1 MGRPAVVL
9 GGGDAWP
16 NDGTA
21 TMAWALKT
29 AGITHRA
36 RLAVGELRTVHKL
49 LDEMVED
56 EPSCATPRRSR
67 SAVSP
72 LPPRRPPAAGAA
84 PREGAPGAPGSA
96 VYRHALRFQRPTT
109 VRWHEQLANSASF
122 IGSVLFPLRRVSAGD
137 GRFGVSTLLHVPTP
151 RDSGRG
157 FRISLKMWD
166 EMAEISWKHLRPED
180 FVYVSGQ
187 LGSYEKASEG
197 GQIRTYYEVIVKEL
211 NYVAQTCKD
220 HCLPTSAESKSG
232 ALSEKRKDRLQ
243 LWQIFF
249 ANPYEWW
256 DNRTSK
262 MILHGFKDNWSCS
275 IHEWEEM
282 DYQGIIFPAVSLHGC
297 MMSRNSPAA
306 LKQGLSLET
315 MLYKQ
320 QIAIPL
326 WKEDYSV

>member
-1 MGRPAVVL
+1 MTTYR
-9 GGGDAWP
+9 
-16 NDGTA
+16 
-21 TMAWALKT
+21 
-29 AGITHRA
+29 
-36 RLAVGELRTVHKL
+36 LRTFMRNTAPFPL
-49 LDEMVED
+49 RRLSP
-56 EPSCATPRRSR
+56 PS
-67 SAVSP
+67 
-72 LPPRRPPAAGAA
+72 PPPPAAGPA
-84 PREGAPGAPGSA
+84 PREGDPGASGSA

-109 VRWHEQLANSASF
+109 VRWHEQVANSASF

-137 GRFGVSTLLHVPTP
+137 GRFGVSTLLRVHTP

-220 HCLPTSAESKSG
+220 QCLPTSAESKSG

-262 MILHGFKDNWSCS
+262 VNPRQPDFKHRDTGESLWLCS
-275 IHEWEEM
+275 DDPPWIQRQLELLDSRMGGKGLPGNH
-282 DYQGIIFPAVSLHGC
+282 FPRRISSWVYD
-297 MMSRNSPAA
+297 
-306 LKQGLSLET
+306 E
-315 MLYKQ
+315 
-320 QIAIPL
+320 
-326 WKEDYSV
+326 